1 MLSVTII
8 LAFIFLV
15 TGILLLFYLKNK
27 QLKSIQEEYV
37 IQLKI
42 RIEENQNQINIR
54 KRNLAAYNFL
64 KYNLSEVLFI
74 QESIE
79 L

>member
-1 MLSVTII
+1 MLSVITIS
-8 LAFIFLV
+8 AFIFLV
-15 TGILLLFYLKNK
+15 TGILLLFYFRNK
-27 QLKSIQEEYV
+27 KYKSVQKQYVMQLIHK
-37 IQLKI
+37 
-42 RIEENQNQINIR
+42 IEENQHQINIR

-64 KYNLSEVLFI
+64 KYNLSEALFI